1 MQISSYESSQLAR
14 VNQVVHSVPR
24 YSSRHFGTIVLFNGY
39 ARSWSGHF
47 AKRARSAL
55 KNDHF
60 VRRKCEYGAGN
71 DGEKRMEKKKIVG
84 EKCNGDGKACSRVGL
99 LS

>member
-1 MQISSYESSQLAR
+1 MER
-14 VNQVVHSVPR
+14 
-24 YSSRHFGTIVLFNGY
+24 SSRSTATRAL
-39 ARSWSGHF
+39 WSGHF
-47 AKRARSAL
+47 AKRARFAL

-71 DGEKRMEKKKIVG
+71 DGEKREKEKKKKKEIVG
-84 EKCNGDGKACSRVGL
+84 EKCNGDGRACSRVGL